1 MKTCPN
7 CGAKMEADV
16 NFCTSCGTDIRNVPL
31 DSVQNVEP
39 ESVVSDPSELERRT
53 YRAAQNAE
61 SQASQ
66 ALGKVSEAVKN
77 FDKESLWKWFVTSWK
92 TPSADQHGEKWYG
105 IAVLLLEMILFAWS
119 MSAGIKKIVYTSIPM
134 NLPKFAQEK
143 IDSFIHGLGFDV
155 FFLVLIIGAGVIVGS
170 YVAHKFVYNEVP
182 QIFEYINKI
191 VQLSNIN
198 VFVVLVLAFLFE
210 LKSGL
215 MRIGGRQQTPNI
227 DQIDDFYRRNIVE
240 AYEQLKNSA
249 KDYQGTKP
257 VIKIFLLYEFSNN
270 TQLIMSSI
278 PEIFD
283 NDKECYI
290 MSIQDL
296 EMFLPTYKKERGKFN
311 RVVEEM
317 LNGNIREAEYKC
329 VLSILNDQQATK
341 NFHFVKEKD

>member
-66 ALGKVSEAVKN
+66 ALGKVNEAVKN
-77 FDKESLWKWFVTSWK
+77 FDKENLWKWFVTSWK

-191 VQLSNIN
+191 VQLSNVN
-198 VFVVLVLAFLFE
+198 VFVVLVLAFLCFTN
-210 LKSGL
+210 LKSATMPITLL
-215 MRIGGRQQTPNI
+215 MILASILYVIAAAFTIREDYPGN
-227 DQIDDFYRRNIVE
+227 
-240 AYEQLKNSA
+240 
-249 KDYQGTKP
+249 KDYFYG
-257 VIKIFLLYEFSNN
+257 VILYLVIVAIAIAVAYMIFKG
-270 TQLIMSSI
+270 QLISQVQQ
-278 PEIFD
+278 E
-283 NDKECYI
+283 
-290 MSIQDL
+290 
-296 EMFLPTYKKERGKFN
+296 FN
-311 RVVEEM
+311 VDISKYFNFGM
-317 LNGNIREAEYKC
+317 GN
-329 VLSILNDQQATK
+329 QQI
-341 NFHFVKEKD
+341 